1 MFSHSDQDGSVH
13 FGDGDERVNERRYV
27 DVLNNLNETPEIRNQ
42 SAESPKMEMLID
54 LYVID

>member
-1 MFSHSDQDGSVH
+1 MH
-13 FGDGDERVNERRYV
+13 FGDGDERANERRYV
-27 DVLNNLNETPEIRNQ
+27 DVLNNLNETSEIRNQ

>member
-1 MFSHSDQDGSVH
+1 MH
-13 FGDGDERVNERRYV
+13 FGDGDERGNERRYV